1 MKSILE
7 NITES
12 LKRSPQSLVICLIVG
27 GFLWYLVRHDNME
40 LEKVKMV
47 DRVSGQRISKC
58 HSIQQNSAKIME
70 NLNNTL
76 INHDKAFTHLL
87 FKIDRFIEVSE
98 NNNRK
103 SDTLANKMDAL
114 SQKMKLLELSMNQHG
129 GPNQEI
135 KVILDSIVKELSIMS
150 EKLDN
155 NKGKKL

>member
-1 MKSILE
+1 MKDILE

-58 HSIQQNSAKIME
+58 HSIQQNSSKIME

-98 NNNRK
+98 HNNRK
-103 SDTLANKMDAL
+103 SDTLSNKMDAL
-114 SQKMKLLELSMNQHG
+114 SQKMKLLELSINQHG
-129 GPNQEI
+129 GLNQEI
-135 KVILDSIVKELSIMS
+135 KVILDSMAKELSIIS
-150 EKLDN
+150 KKLDN
-155 NKGKKL
+155 NK